1 MLTRNPSFFIFL
13 FLFAAHTEDCPN
25 RCQCRPIF
33 LPPFFM
39 GGWRS
44 FLAANCINMEKQR
57 EEQSSVRNGR
67 QECCC
72 LSRLIVTHEW
82 EIFGSRLA
90 HGEYSEYQR
99 STAVVLLVLTQ
110 YDNQADE
117 YGPQCAHAQLQA
129 LPLLDEL
136 TVLAPVS
143 SGQMH
148 RYRRRGSRL
157 MQVAPFRQGRSKH
170 SLRSTQPLV
179 SEDMMRPSLQLK
191 WNNRNFGSV
200 SGELLQIQRRLLS
213 WGEIYDT
220 NYGVFAYPHE
230 K

>member
-1 MLTRNPSFFIFL
+1 M
-13 FLFAAHTEDCPN
+13 
-25 RCQCRPIF
+25 
-33 LPPFFM
+33 
-39 GGWRS
+39 
-44 FLAANCINMEKQR
+44 
-57 EEQSSVRNGR
+57 RNGR

-143 SGQMH
+143 LGTD
-148 RYRRRGSRL
+148 
-157 MQVAPFRQGRSKH
+157 APIPETG
-170 SLRSTQPLV
+170 
-179 SEDMMRPSLQLK
+179 
-191 WNNRNFGSV
+191 
-200 SGELLQIQRRLLS
+200 LQIDAGGSIQAGQVQALVAIHTALGVRGHDATLAATEMEQSQFRVS
-213 WGEIYDT
+213 FGRVIT
-220 NYGVFAYPHE
+220 NSEAITELG
-230 K
+230 